1 MDRRWAA
8 SGARAEF
15 SMPLTWQADGTATV
29 GDVRPVRGLALGSG
43 ATWTVNNAT
52 WTRPRGGLK
61 VQLEHDGFA
70 VGDVILEPGTLDLAI
85 SAVKLPT
92 NVTLIKRDGIA
103 TIIAYRWFVRKERRI
118 VGTWYATPL
127 K

>member
-1 MDRRWAA
+1 
-8 SGARAEF
+8 
-15 SMPLTWQADGTATV
+15 MPLTWHANGTATV
-29 GDVRPVRGLALGSG
+29 GDVQALRGLALGSG

-52 WTRPRGGLK
+52 WVRPRGALR
-61 VQLEHDGFA
+61 VQLEHDGFG

-85 SAVKLPT
+85 SAVNLPN

-127 K
+127 T